1 MSSPRSN
8 PSTPRKAPRRRDPLA
23 ALSGQPRANIESQ
36 GTASNF
42 GESPSSPLKNA
53 SSSLPQTLSLEQHSD
68 AENITPLG
76 GNTPGKA
83 AGAASPLFEPGA
95 FSSSPVRGQDRG
107 PVSSDEILPPTSP
120 VGRMQRPVDDQI
132 GHPLDY
138 PLSSDPLVAPG
149 RRAGKSTDQLHSE
162 FPGAHS
168 SSALPRSSQS
178 TPRHRRGDVS
188 GNRLFERFR
197 NHPSSQADGPLRRNL
212 MEELGNLSSAADPSS
227 DPSAIRTVI
236 WGTTINIA
244 ESMQMF
250 RDFLLNFTH
259 ADDVNVA
266 EEEGPRPFYPALL
279 RQLKLSEQLSMN
291 LDCQNLRDYPAAVKL
306 YHQLQRYPQEI
317 IPLMDHTLTEF
328 FLEIFEDVQ
337 IPDGASMRVR
347 PFNLARS
354 VNLRQL
360 NPSDIDQLVTVKGIL
375 IRASPLIPDLK
386 QAFFRCHVCDHT
398 EVVDSD
404 RGRVAEPT
412 RCPREAC
419 KSLNS
424 MQLVHNRCVFSDK
437 QICRLQETPDETPDG
452 QTPHTVSMC
461 VYDDLVDVTKAGD
474 RVEITGIFRGVPV
487 RVNPRRRAIKALF
500 KTYVDIVH
508 IKRTDARRLGV
519 DASIHAEN
527 EYRVHFEEGDRIT
540 GPDPLE
546 EQRLAELAER
556 PDLYELLSRS
566 IAPSIFG
573 MDDVKKGVL
582 LQLFGG
588 ANKFQRNKPGTP
600 RIRGDVNIL
609 LVGDPGVS
617 KSQLLSYVHKVAP
630 RGVYTSGKGSSAV
643 GLTACVTRDPDS
655 KQLVLESGALVL
667 SDGGI
672 CCIDE
677 FDKMSDYTRSVL
689 HEVMEQQTISVAK
702 AGIITTL
709 NARTSILACANPI
722 NSKFDEK
729 LPVVENVNLPPP
741 LLSRFDLTYLILDK
755 PNERD
760 DRRLAQHLVGFYLA
774 ADAREVVDAAQVDEF
789 VPVQIFTK
797 YVNHARATC
806 NPVISE
812 DAGEA
817 LVDFYVQLRNM
828 GKDGGSRTVTFT
840 TRQLESMIRL
850 AEAHARMRLS
860 QSVERSDVEEA
871 HRLVVTA
878 LQTAAVDPKT
888 GLIDLDLVNTG
899 ISSRSRHLHAD
910 KRAALRDMLAAS
922 PTATT
927 KWIEAY
933 RAFNDQSDEHV
944 SESAFNRLLDDLADE
959 GALIVTG
966 RTNADRVIRKAAG
979 A

>member
-8 PSTPRKAPRRRDPLA
+8 RGTPRSTRKPFQSLA
-23 ALSGQPRANIESQ
+23 RQQQQQQEDSQ
-36 GTASNF
+36 STASNF
-42 GESPSSPLKNA
+42 GESASSPLKNY
-53 SSSLPQTLSLEQHSD
+53 SSSVGPGLSSLGPSGPRSPGSN
-68 AENITPLG
+68 AENNSPG
-76 GNTPGKA
+76 GTRA
-83 AGAASPLFEPGA
+83 SSPLFPDA
-95 FSSSPVRGQDRG
+95 SSPSRPEDQHGSGDDL
-107 PVSSDEILPPTSP
+107 SSDAALLPTSP
-120 VGRMQRPVDDQI
+120 LQRRSRPTEDSI
-132 GHPLDY
+132 GTPLDY
-138 PLSSDPLVAPG
+138 PLSSDPLAPARNAVQMTDLNSQLPTQGSQGGRSVAG
-149 RRAGKSTDQLHSE
+149 
-162 FPGAHS
+162 
-168 SSALPRSSQS
+168 

-188 GNRLFERFR
+188 GNRFFDRMRET
-197 NHPSSQADGPLRRNL
+197 PASDPARNL
-212 MEELGNLSSAADPSS
+212 EFQTEMPSVADLMNPSS
-227 DPSAIRTVI
+227 DPAAVRTVI

-244 ESMQMF
+244 ESMRLF
-250 RDFLLNFTH
+250 REFLGGFVHETANM
-259 ADDVNVA
+259 DDMDA
-266 EEEGPRPFYPALL
+266 GPRPFYPSY
-279 RQLKLSEQLSMN
+279 LKNLKDAETYNMN
-291 LDCQNLRDYPAAVKL
+291 LDCQNLRNHASGDKL

-317 IPLMDHTLTEF
+317 IPLMDHTLTEY
-328 FLEIFEDVQ
+328 FLELFDEFQ
-337 IPDGASMRVR
+337 FPEGMTMRVR

-375 IRASPLIPDLK
+375 IRASPIIPDLK

-398 EVVDSD
+398 IVVDSEG
-404 RGRVAEPT
+404 GRIAEPT
-412 RCPREAC
+412 KCPRDLC
-419 KSLNS
+419 KSNNS
-424 MQLVHNRCVFSDK
+424 MVLVHNRCVFSDK

-461 VYDDLVDVTKAGD
+461 VYDDLVDVCKAGD
-474 RVEITGIFRGVPV
+474 RVEITGIFRGKAV

-519 DASIHAEN
+519 DRSITADN
-527 EYRVHFEEGDRIT
+527 EYAVHFEESDQIQEA
-540 GPDPLE
+540 DPLE
-546 EQRLAELAER
+546 EQRMVELSQR
-556 PDLYELLSRS
+556 PDLYDLLARS

-573 MDDVKKGVL
+573 MEDVKKGVL

-588 ANKFQRNKPGTP
+588 ANKFSKGKPGSP
-600 RIRGDVNIL
+600 RIRGDINIL

-643 GLTACVTRDPDS
+643 GLTAYVTRDPDT

-667 SDGGI
+667 SDGGV

-729 LPVVENVNLPPP
+729 VSVVENVNLPPP

-760 DRRLAQHLVGFYLA
+760 DRRLAQFLVGFYLGDELA
-774 ADAREVVDAAQVDEF
+774 AKQLAESAEF
-789 VPVQIFTK
+789 VPIESFTK
-797 YVNHARATC
+797 YINHAKTKI

-812 DAGEA
+812 AAGEF
-817 LVDFYVQLRNM
+817 LIDFYVKLRHM

-860 QSVERSDVEEA
+860 LTVDVQDVEEA

-878 LQTAAVDPKT
+878 LQTAAIDPKT

-899 ISSRSRHLHAD
+899 ISSRSRRVHED
-910 KRAALRDMLAAS
+910 KRAALRTLLGAS
-922 PTATT
+922 EKVNI
-927 KWIEAY
+927 KWAEAY
-933 RAFNDQSDEHV
+933 RSFGEQSDEHI
-944 SESAFNRLLDDLADE
+944 SEHDFNVLLDELADE
-959 GALIVTG
+959 SYVHVTG
-966 RTNADRVIRKAAG
+966 RTNADKMIRKTG
-979 A
+979 GS